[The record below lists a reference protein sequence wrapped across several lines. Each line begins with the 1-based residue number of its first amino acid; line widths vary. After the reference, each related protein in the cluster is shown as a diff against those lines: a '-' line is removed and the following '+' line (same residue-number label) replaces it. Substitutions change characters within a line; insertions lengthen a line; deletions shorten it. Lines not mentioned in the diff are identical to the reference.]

1 MVWMSRLIKILK
13 LFLMAIMVIL
23 LSSCAA
29 TNKNS
34 YVKKRKKAS
43 IVNTSQLGKN
53 KYYFSSGYQKKLS
66 RSFKRR

>member
-1 MVWMSRLIKILK
+1 MHGLTKILK
-13 LFLMAIMVIL
+13 LAIMAIMVVS

-34 YVKKRKKAS
+34 YAKRRKKAS

-53 KYYFSSGYQKKLS
+53 KYYFSPGYQKKLS
-66 RSFKRR
+66 RSYNKKRR